1 MDLHTTPH
9 TLSRGEPLTSQLV
22 EDSGDG
28 FGTSLTGH
36 VHGELVLL
44 QETEIMSQAMQG
56 PTHRLRGLSG
66 ADREQRGR
74 TIPLEACLARSRQ
87 RMAGGGPQDFCVTGC
102 TNRDN
107 LHDVFCKVWHRM
119 NRIQVR
125 ASSFPTLPLK
135 VTVSGVRCG
144 LCLRVKDLPQV
155 TPLSAVL

>member
-1 MDLHTTPH
+1 MYLNTTPH

-87 RMAGGGPQDFCVTGC
+87 QMAGGGGG
-102 TNRDN
+102 
-107 LHDVFCKVWHRM
+107 HRIFVSQAVPTETISM
-119 NRIQVR
+119 M
-125 ASSFPTLPLK
+125 SSAK
-135 VTVSGVRCG
+135 SGAG
-144 LCLRVKDLPQV
+144 
-155 TPLSAVL
+155 

>member
-56 PTHRLRGLSG
+56 PAHRLRGLSG

-74 TIPLEACLARSRQ
+74 TIPLEACLAQSRQ
-87 RMAGGGPQDFCVTGC
+87 RMGGG
-102 TNRDN
+102 
-107 LHDVFCKVWHRM
+107 HRISVSQAVPTETISM
-119 NRIQVR
+119 M
-125 ASSFPTLPLK
+125 SSARP
-135 VTVSGVRCG
+135 GAG
-144 LCLRVKDLPQV
+144 
-155 TPLSAVL
+155 